1 MTDEQ
6 AVQKITVGSVV
17 AGRYEIRSLIG
28 KGGMGEVFL
37 AHDLQTDRDV
47 ALKTLHAKYSQSRH
61 AIARFGR
68 EVRLARQ
75 LNHPGIVKIF
85 DAQKWENT
93 LFYTMEYIEGKSLR
107 AWLQQRRA
115 LDLGS
120 AVRVL
125 CLVAEALEH
134 AHRVTIHRDL
144 SPENIM
150 VLRDGTIR
158 LLDFGLAKI
167 DDQYVGLTVVG
178 TNLGKLRYMAPEQ
191 ERDAAAV
198 DHRADLFS
206 MGVMFFELLTG
217 RSPLPGQKI
226 TQVIPGL
233 PASADLFVAKA
244 IARDPNER
252 YADAREF
259 REALLAV
266 YRDAQAAGPIPAG
279 GPPPEKKKSPLAR
292 LLRKLRFWKKG

>member
-17 AGRYEIRSLIG
+17 AGRYEIRGLIG

-37 AHDLQTDRDV
+37 AHDLQADRDV
-47 ALKTLHAKYSQSRH
+47 ALKTLHPKYSQSRH

-120 AVRVL
+120 TVRVL

-134 AHRVTIHRDL
+134 AHRITIHRDL
-144 SPENIM
+144 
-150 VLRDGTIR
+150 
-158 LLDFGLAKI
+158 
-167 DDQYVGLTVVG
+167 
-178 TNLGKLRYMAPEQ
+178 GKL
-191 ERDAAAV
+191 V
-198 DHRADLFS
+198 I
-206 MGVMFFELLTG
+206 LT
-217 RSPLPGQKI
+217 
-226 TQVIPGL
+226 
-233 PASADLFVAKA
+233 AKA
-244 IARDPNER
+244 TLDITSSIVKAARSFFTEEIDEGQRER
-252 YADAREF
+252 SKMASSIS
-259 REALLAV
+259 LT
-266 YRDAQAAGPIPAG
+266 
-279 GPPPEKKKSPLAR
+279 KSNS
-292 LLRKLRFWKKG
+292 KS